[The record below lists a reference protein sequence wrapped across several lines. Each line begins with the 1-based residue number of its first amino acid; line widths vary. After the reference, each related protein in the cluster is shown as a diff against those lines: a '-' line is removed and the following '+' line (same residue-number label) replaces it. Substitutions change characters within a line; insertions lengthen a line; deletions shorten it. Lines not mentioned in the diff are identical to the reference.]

1 VENAMARVVK
11 EKIGAVIFISCTLY
25 ERSNPSENKEFTVT
39 TSLKSVVEE
48 AYKMSRG
55 GMKES

>member
-1 VENAMARVVK
+1 MARVVK